1 MVFSGNLQ
9 NWNKYLCI
17 IFEKVLTLDTA
28 RGKVSIVSGRK
39 TFPLHR
45 TDTALPVRER
55 RIRLEK
61 EVLYHEKAVCIIADH
76 GNGPVSGRLR
86 R

>member
-39 TFPLHR
+39 TFPPHR
-45 TDTALPVRER
+45 TDMALPPGRE
-55 RIRLEK
+55 E
-61 EVLYHEKAVCIIADH
+61 
-76 GNGPVSGRLR
+76 
-86 R
+86 